1 MAKLKAE
8 LARMIQE
15 NEKLK
20 GAQLVTLENKADE
33 QPSSSYRDELKEEIH
48 ELSVQMKSNHELYM
62 AKFDAVD
69 KTLAQVL
76 NHLQNS
82 RSNAQDFGEDPSTKG
97 ENRDKGNRDDK
108 GNSSNQS
115 NKGNTFESAPNK
127 EFERS
132 KGKEPLH
139 QSDNVFNSD
148 SYDDYR
154 NDMDDDDVFDS
165 TYRQAEEEGKFKES
179 YLFQEEEPVDLEHEE
194 NIRKFKAEN
203 EARKH
208 KFRDY
213 RKLLEDK

>member
-76 NHLQNS
+76 NHL
-82 RSNAQDFGEDPSTKG
+82 
-97 ENRDKGNRDDK
+97 
-108 GNSSNQS
+108 
-115 NKGNTFESAPNK
+115 
-127 EFERS
+127 
-132 KGKEPLH
+132 
-139 QSDNVFNSD
+139 
-148 SYDDYR
+148 
-154 NDMDDDDVFDS
+154 
-165 TYRQAEEEGKFKES
+165 
-179 YLFQEEEPVDLEHEE
+179 
-194 NIRKFKAEN
+194 
-203 EARKH
+203 
-208 KFRDY
+208 
-213 RKLLEDK
+213 